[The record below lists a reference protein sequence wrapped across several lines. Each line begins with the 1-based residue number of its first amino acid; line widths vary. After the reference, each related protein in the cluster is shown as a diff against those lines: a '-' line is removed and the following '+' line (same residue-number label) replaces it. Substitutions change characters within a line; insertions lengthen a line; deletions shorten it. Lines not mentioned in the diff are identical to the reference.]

1 MEDKKRVLYHVNAST
16 EWIDIA
22 KKLKENNGWEPV
34 YWVTDPSYKGKLKEE
49 FPNIIYHHICDA
61 LRGVY
66 PDTFHDVKYP
76 LDKEIIHAFLE
87 HEKIALKMM
96 DRQDPYQSITYHE
109 RKRLYYNQLMYWFF
123 ILKKLS
129 VDVSISMES
138 PHFLSDYIC
147 YAVCKYLKIQ
157 TVMFGCTQISGVMFP
172 KTSIEDIPTIRIVP
186 EDIDHISNSK
196 KKSELIKNYI
206 HNVSGEYR
214 NAIPRDMKRQIKID
228 KLERNK
234 YKKLIK
240 RIYKLFYINKWPI
253 YLQNNIFSLGKVN
266 RNSYFKRSGYL
277 IEESAMTNYELR
289 RLGSKK
295 KKKIDKI
302 KRIYNNMC
310 QEVSFDKKYLYFP
323 LQYQPERTSSPEGDI
338 YVDQWLVVNMIS
350 CLLPKG
356 WNLYVKEHPSQFMF
370 ARNAY
375 MGRTIDFYKDINKF
389 KNVKMVD
396 SKINPFKL
404 IDNAEAVV
412 TLTGTSGLEAILRG
426 IPALVFGYAVYRN
439 YPGVF
444 YTTTTSAC
452 KDALKKI
459 ENGFKVNSK
468 EAESYLLGLE
478 NKCVIG
484 YIDPSERDSSQT
496 THEEQVNE
504 LYRGIIST
512 IR

>member
-1 MEDKKRVLYHVNAST
+1 METKKRVIYIVSDLP
-16 EWIDIA
+16 EWIDVA

-34 YWVTDPSYKGKLKEE
+34 YWVATPLNKERLKEE
-49 FPNIIYHHICDA
+49 FPNVIYHHVYDA

-66 PDTFHDVKYP
+66 PDKFRDVKFP
-76 LDKEIIHAFLE
+76 LDKEIIYAFLK
-87 HEKIALKMM
+87 HEKVVLKMM
-96 DRQDPYQSITYHE
+96 DRQDPYQSMTYHE
-109 RKRLYYNQLMYWFF
+109 RKRLYYNQLIYWFF
-123 ILKKLS
+123 TLKKLS
-129 VDVSISMES
+129 IDVLINSTS
-138 PHFLSDYIC
+138 PHFLSGYIC

-157 TVMFGCTQISGVMFP
+157 TVMFGPTQIPGVTFP
-172 KTSIEDIPTIRIVP
+172 KASIEDIPTIRIIP
-186 EDIDHISNSK
+186 EDINQTSNSK
-196 KKSELIKNYI
+196 KKSKLIKNYI
-206 HNVSGEYR
+206 YNVSGKYP
-214 NAIPRDMKRQIKID
+214 NAILWSMKGQKEID
-228 KLERNK
+228 KLKRSK

-240 RIYKLFYINKWPI
+240 LISINKWPS
-253 YLQNNIFSLGKVN
+253 YLINKVLPLGKVN
-266 RNSYFKRSGYL
+266 RNNYFKRSGYL
-277 IEESAMTNYELR
+277 IEESPMTNFELR
-289 RLGSKK
+289 RLSIKSKK
-295 KKKIDKI
+295 KIEQLKKIYK
-302 KRIYNNMC
+302 NMC
-310 QEVSFDKKYLYFP
+310 QAISFDKKYLYFP

-338 YVDQWLVVNMIS
+338 YVDQWLVINMIS

-356 WNLYVKEHPSQFMF
+356 WNIFVKEHPSQFMWS
-370 ARNAY
+370 RNAY

-396 SKINPFKL
+396 SKINSFKL

-412 TLTGTSGLEAILRG
+412 TLTGRSGLEAILRG

-439 YPGVF
+439 FPGVF
-444 YTTTTSAC
+444 YTTTTSEC

-478 NKCVIG
+478 NKCVIE

-496 THEEQVNE
+496 TYEEQVNE